1 MSAFKEEVN
10 GDNLAGEMGN
20 DFGDDFDMPDSARM
34 AEMEAGAELIEDFVG
49 EQDQMHSAR
58 EDYID

>member
-49 EQDQMHSAR
+49 EQD
-58 EDYID
+58 